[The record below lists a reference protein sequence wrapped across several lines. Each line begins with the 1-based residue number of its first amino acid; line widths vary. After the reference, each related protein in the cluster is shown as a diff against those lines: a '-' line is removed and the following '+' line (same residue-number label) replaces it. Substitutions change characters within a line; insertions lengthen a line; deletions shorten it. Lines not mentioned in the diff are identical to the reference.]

1 MAQPTSAANS
11 PTNGATTP
19 DVSSTAALAASMF
32 ALSSSVSPPLSPIK
46 STLGKRT
53 RLMHSQDEED
63 LNDDVDELPVA
74 SDNETTDATR
84 NVMRPPV
91 APSQPVQH
99 ILTSNTLTATLGGQS
114 LKQLAKK
121 LVKKTK
127 LGQDQLTEV
136 DVFTSS
142 VLNAEQN
149 LHLFIKLEE
158 VQREVSELRKS
169 QAEYRVSESLS
180 KNIQKIS
187 TAVLLSVNLAGY
199 MDAAA
204 VGPVQERLKCDR
216 FDMPDNIEHN
226 PADWGKVKTV
236 IQYHQTQLRS
246 AWKKGIGES
255 VTHEDPKEHTDI
267 FTLTTTIANGNCTVT
282 IGLCA
287 RVALM
292 ASRDIFCQRAY
303 SEKTY
308 WRKVN
313 ERVAFIRQTANED
326 QKAVNRAMRHILKN
340 DRNQH
345 GQCSEKIKVTEQP
358 NNSFQASIDSCVAAV

>member
-1 MAQPTSAANS
+1 
-11 PTNGATTP
+11 
-19 DVSSTAALAASMF
+19 
-32 ALSSSVSPPLSPIK
+32 
-46 STLGKRT
+46 
-53 RLMHSQDEED
+53 MHSQDEED

-99 ILTSNTLTATLGGQS
+99 ISTSNALTATLGGQS

-136 DVFTSS
+136 DV
-142 VLNAEQN
+142 LNAEQN

-158 VQREVSELRKS
+158 VQHEVSELCKS
-169 QAEYRVSESLS
+169 QAEYQVSESLS

-204 VGPVQERLKCDR
+204 VGPVQERLKRDR

-226 PADWGKVKTV
+226 PADWGMVKTV

-246 AWKKGIGES
+246 AWKKAIGES

-282 IGLCA
+282 IA
-287 RVALM
+287 RHLLPT
-292 ASRDIFCQRAY
+292 AY

-313 ERVAFIRQTANED
+313 ERVAFIRQTANGD

-358 NNSFQASIDSCVAAV
+358 NNSFQAGIDSCVAAV

>member
-11 PTNGATTP
+11 PTNGATTL

-32 ALSSSVSPPLSPIK
+32 ALFSSVSPPSSPIK

-53 RLMHSQDEED
+53 HLMHSQDEED

-99 ILTSNTLTATLGGQS
+99 ISTSNTLTATLSGQS

-136 DVFTSS
+136 DVFASS

-149 LHLFIKLEE
+149 LHLFIKLKE
-158 VQREVSELRKS
+158 
-169 QAEYRVSESLS
+169 VSESLS

-199 MDAAA
+199 MDATA
-204 VGPVQERLKCDR
+204 VGPVQERLKRDH

-246 AWKKGIGES
+246 AWKKAIGES

-308 WRKVN
+308 WHKVN
-313 ERVAFIRQTANED
+313 ERVAFICQTANGD

-358 NNSFQASIDSCVAAV
+358 NNSFQAGIDSCVATM